1 MAKNHSSVAYVEPN
15 YVFSG
20 LTAAAGDGDIHDR
33 APNLEDYCIGLD
45 IVVELS
51 SRHKS
56 VRDTSP
62 ENKVIVMSY
71 EDRKGGKSTVR
82 FMSGT
87 KIGGYER
94 NNSGGFTPRLTGENV
109 LTSYYADMHIT
120 DLVDYGTTELLGI
133 KSVDID
139 YNSTCVPIINIKFTD
154 VRGMSIFQPSELNDD
169 KSFNGIRGF
178 SKDNIAQSFF
188 HAFFALPLPKFTVI
202 LKGFYGEPVSY
213 QVMCDKFDTAFDSKN
228 GYFDVSAR
236 FIGYAYSFMA
246 DVSLNA
252 LLAAPYSDFRGSDYW
267 NSQTTGNK
275 PRFVIPDKNGVP
287 VPMPKL
293 YEIRKIIETLTVS
306 SDDKQQM
313 STLEEEVNTHEIE
326 IQSLDSIM
334 KKYRAWYDALY
345 NLACKKYGED
355 YCYRFGGND
364 TDEDYR
370 YIIILTNGKNII
382 GADLS
387 EEYLQY
393 DESFRRITG
402 ELWNAVDQLNKS
414 GNIYRKLDNVREG
427 FKYPRVR
434 TFKEIWLNDRT
445 RKFMMD
451 GFHPDNILPRKEAL
465 DVVFGNTE
473 ASQQKALK
481 KIYNDGK
488 YQYIDAFVIDLD
500 YTDIRKRILSLRE
513 DADKQMSDKV
523 RERKALNR
531 HMYEKLGWYP
541 TIENFTKIV
550 MAHLETL
557 MAMMYDI
564 IDSTASRTVSSLG
577 VACGD
582 DGVVD
587 INQYDDH
594 VAPFP
599 RLTTLITDSDGYTK
613 SEDAWAGNFTRGE
626 GFREVDIVNGLF
638 NGVSKINEIEGIIG
652 TVAKN
657 INNQENGETSTASF
671 RIPMPV
677 TPYDFFLKEN
687 PYGDE
692 NDVVNSIEAF
702 AGKVCMRMFGI
713 MELSFFRNQFQ
724 NDWVK
729 NAEMLGVVEAN
740 NFLASNK
747 LTNPDLVEALGEN
760 GSLSTADDVLQ
771 IVKGNSTAKLPWDDG
786 NEGSKALFKGGDNFW
801 LSRYR
806 INGRGLYPIQG
817 ISFKEMN
824 DLFGA
829 VATGKTPVESERVT
843 VVDDYYHC
851 ATDFPKFMKL
861 TGDTTILNTIR
872 FTDQYQ
878 YIWEIFNNAQS
889 SNCEEYKNTM
899 GSIAAAIK
907 PGDGEVTEKFISS
920 YNTSFCNCVGSEHL
934 IKDRKGS
941 EIPVCAPRDI
951 MYAGD
956 INKNEANY
964 TFDGSNYGNEM
975 TERNIQS
982 YTLTQCFG
990 YVWDEKGNDGYVI
1003 DKNASLFMMP
1013 EFYKN
1018 GDSIYG
1024 SNDLFKAVFFLM
1036 GFDCI
1041 DYTAVKGNI
1050 TSKTFNYIPNLAA
1063 LQIGAAMA
1071 VYYSKAATTL
1081 ASGITIKHLKKYI
1094 PIPDGLED
1102 LDETITSM
1110 SPYCKAGYIKY
1121 FKDWAVANSSKIKD
1135 LYIFND
1141 KGKFSCNGDHY
1152 DKVFNYKKDTRAL
1165 FKETSP
1171 LIKELTNNLM
1181 SLICVV
1187 KYTANALNITP
1198 GDDGKQRDGILE
1210 NTFKMS
1216 ESQAKVYINAFLK
1229 TVRAENGIEN
1239 SNDGGPTTI
1248 AGNPSQTNEDMKIE
1262 LYRYLKQLYDKWVSS
1277 TDFETW
1283 KFDKF
1288 FSEENQKNPLGNN
1301 FFFIDSFY
1309 NKIGDKLLINPMK
1322 LSGILKLATTSMDT
1336 NTMMYSF
1343 LAQMYG
1349 EHRCMMKC
1357 VQNFKLLSE
1366 GINNL
1371 FVPVPYERMAKPDPL
1386 PDFVVIYTYESSRNL
1401 NIANSEYKDDGF
1413 MLNDEF
1419 ETPLPIRSRGD
1430 EKKFYKIPAFGVSY
1444 GRQYQNYF
1452 KSVNV
1457 NMAHPVMTEQAIIAK
1472 HNILASSRN
1481 QVFKNVTAQD
1491 LYDIYS
1497 NQSYTC
1503 VVEMMGCAYVQPL
1516 MYFVL
1521 LNVPF
1526 FKGSYLISKVKHRMT
1541 PGDMTTEITGVRMS
1555 KYCNKMVTDIFT
1567 DENDDTY
1574 EGGSYAEDRRYQK
1587 ADTTNDCPYKVFPI
1601 INDVSE
1607 LTGTEKEKGNQLM
1620 NALMGRGY
1628 TKAAAAGIVGNM
1640 RQEAGALFD
1649 HTSAAV
1655 DSDKFIAAG
1664 LCGWNDRYG
1673 NLTHLLTQKSAG
1685 YGDKPVKQDSLGL
1698 GVSGVKKKL
1707 SDIGINYQIQFLDET
1722 ISAVTVSSKSTVK
1735 YSKERINGCDTPEKA
1750 AESFRAAYERG
1761 SESEKRQSYARA
1773 FYNAYSSLTTS
1784 TDAKKKVNDPAEYTK
1799 LFVAA
1804 IQKSLNSTSKYAAEL
1819 KVEYFLNA
1827 ATIRIDNGS
1836 ENLAVLF
1843 DIILN
1848 SDEYY
1853 SHTAV
1858 LTWVIDNSPSE
1869 LPKSLVVIP
1878 SPNVQSRR
1886 IAIGDITGNWNNK
1899 KLTGKDCNERLMQS
1913 LAKRYMNSKEL
1924 IDKECPQFT
1933 DAKGAIDK
1941 FKPADCN
1948 SLFAGSTWS
1957 TPSAVVPNSAKI
1969 TIDTWDVE
1977 AAVRRLVSA
1986 AGGKSSGQCATYVE
2000 IAIAAGG
2007 GALKNKIA
2015 TSEGKGGTKHAT
2027 NLRYDGILE
2036 NHGFEQITPND
2047 LVLSPKQA
2055 NVNMA
2060 LQAGDVAIIGT
2071 NARKTGGHMHAC
2083 MWSGSKWISDFVQD
2097 TLNLYGSSQ
2106 PCAIYRYH
2114 NKKGTPKS

>member
-293 YEIRKIIETLTVS
+293 YEIRKVIETLTVS

-326 IQSLDSIM
+326 IQSLNGIM
-334 KKYRAWYDALY
+334 KKYRTWYDALY

-370 YIIILTNGKNII
+370 YIIILTNGKNIS
-382 GADLS
+382 GTDLS

-402 ELWNAVDQLNKS
+402 ELWNAVDQLNNS

-564 IDSTASRTVSSLG
+564 VNSTASRTVSSLG

-652 TVAKN
+652 TVVKN
-657 INNQENGETSTASF
+657 INSQENGETSTASF

-729 NAEMLGVVEAN
+729 NAEMLGVVEAK

-786 NEGSKALFKGGDNFW
+786 NEGSKALFTGGDSFW

-806 INGRGLYPIQG
+806 IEGRGLYPIQG
-817 ISFKEMN
+817 MSFKEMN

-843 VVDDYYHC
+843 VVDDNYHS
-851 ATDFPKFMKL
+851 AMDFQKFMKL
-861 TGDTTILNTIR
+861 TGDTSILNTIR

-889 SNCEEYKNTM
+889 SNCEEYKDTM
-899 GSIAAAIK
+899 GSIADVIK
-907 PGDGEVTEKFISS
+907 PGDGEISDKFISS
-920 YNTSFCNCVGSEHL
+920 YNMSFCNCVGSEHL

-941 EIPVCAPRDI
+941 EIPVCAPRNI
-951 MYAGD
+951 MYAGV

-1071 VYYSKAATTL
+1071 VYYSKEATTL

-1094 PIPDGLED
+1094 PIPKGLEG

-1121 FKDWAVANSSKIKD
+1121 FKDWVVANSSKIKD
-1135 LYIFND
+1135 LYIFDD

-1152 DKVFNYKKDTRAL
+1152 DKVFNDEKDTRAL

-1181 SLICVV
+1181 SLICIV
-1187 KYTANALNITP
+1187 KYTINARDISIYDDKETY
-1198 GDDGKQRDGILE
+1198 GDGKLRDAMFRS
-1210 NTFKMS
+1210 TFKIS
-1216 ESQAKVYINAFLK
+1216 ESQAKVYINSFLK
-1229 TVRAENGIEN
+1229 TVRADNGIEN

-1401 NIANSEYKDDGF
+1401 SIANSEYKDDGF

-1601 INDVSE
+1601 LGGTTGKEAVMSQAQINAGLAVMRE
-1607 LTGTEKEKGNQLM
+1607 LINVHHLSVP
-1620 NALMGRGY
+1620 L
-1628 TKAAAAGIVGNM
+1628 AAGIAGNISVESECNPAALNPADDGFM
-1640 RQEAGALFD
+1640 SGGLCQWRAGNLKSLLDNTPGRHGQIKDDEAAQY
-1649 HTSAAV
+1649 AAV
-1655 DSDKFIAAG
+1655 DSKN
-1664 LCGWNDRYG
+1664 NDRYK
-1673 NLTHLLTQKSAG
+1673 NT
-1685 YGDKPVKQDSLGL
+1685 
-1698 GVSGVKKKL
+1698 VSKL
-1707 SDIGINYQIQFLDET
+1707 STMSSGSQLTYLVNSLKSKDSWVRNNMKLDKLNAIGN
-1722 ISAVTVSSKSTVK
+1722 
-1735 YSKERINGCDTPEKA
+1735 PEEA
-1750 AESFRAAYERG
+1750 AKSFRENYEIGENG
-1761 SESEKRQSYARA
+1761 SERWMRA
-1773 FYNAYSSLTTS
+1773 NKLYNAYQEINTKES
-1784 TDAKKKVNDPAEYTK
+1784 TPNLKDDFTK
-1799 LFVAA
+1799 LFIAA

-1886 IAIGDITGNWNNK
+1886 IAIGDIGGNWNNK

-1913 LAKRYMNSKEL
+1913 LAKRYMSDKEL
-1924 IDKECPQFT
+1924 IDRECPQFSNV
-1933 DAKGAIDK
+1933 DAKKAIDEY
-1941 FKPADCN
+1941 KPADCN
-1948 SLFAGSTWS
+1948 SLFAGAFEAGVNSNWS
-1957 TPSAVVPNSAKI
+1957 MAVM
-1969 TIDTWDVE
+1969 E
-1977 AAVRRLVSA
+1977 M
-1986 AGGKSSGQCATYVE
+1986 GKWYEKNVHTYSSGTISCP
-2000 IAIAAGG
+2000 
-2007 GALKNKIA
+2007 L
-2015 TSEGKGGTKHAT
+2015 
-2027 NLRYDGILE
+2027 
-2036 NHGFEQITPND
+2036 
-2047 LVLSPKQA
+2047 
-2055 NVNMA
+2055 
-2060 LQAGDVAIIGT
+2060 IGT
-2071 NARKTGGHMHAC
+2071 NVRQDCSGFVAAC
-2083 MWSGSKWISDFVQD
+2083 LKKFGVTDSPFNGSNSP
-2097 TLNLYGSSQ
+2097 GSSSYLSDRSLADSLTQKGFKKMTGNPQ
-2106 PCAIYRYH
+2106 PFDIMAKNGHIEIYAGNNKSWGWGSCHDGLNGHPGMPSPMKKDSYPVIWRYI
-2114 NKKGTPKS
+2114 S

>member
-33 APNLEDYCIGLD
+33 APDLEDYCIGLD

-87 KIGGYER
+87 RIGGYER
-94 NNSGGFTPRLTGENV
+94 NNSGGFTPKLSGQNV
-109 LTSYYADMHIT
+109 LTSYYADMHIS

-188 HAFFALPLPKFTVI
+188 HAFFALPLPKFTII

-252 LLAAPYSDFRGSDYW
+252 LLAAPYSDFKGSEYW
-267 NSQTTGNK
+267 DSQVRAG
-275 PRFVIPDKNGVP
+275 RFVVSDKNGAP
-287 VPMPKL
+287 VAMPKL
-293 YEIRKIIETLTVS
+293 YDIRKTVETITVT
-306 SDDKQQM
+306 SDDKLQM
-313 STLEEEVNTHEIE
+313 STIEEEVNTHEIE

-334 KKYRAWYDALY
+334 KKYRTWYDALY
-345 NLACKKYGED
+345 TLVCKKYGED
-355 YCYRFGGND
+355 YVYRFGGND
-364 TDEDYR
+364 VDEDYR
-370 YIIILTNGKNII
+370 YVVILTNGKNIA

-402 ELWNAVDQLNKS
+402 ELWNAVDQLNNS

-451 GFHPDNILPRKEAL
+451 GFHPDNVLPRKEAL
-465 DVVFGNTE
+465 DVIFGNTE

-564 IDSTASRTVSSLG
+564 VDSTASRTVSSLG

-638 NGVSKINEIEGIIG
+638 NGVSKINEIEGIIK
-652 TVAKN
+652 TVVEN
-657 INNQENGETSTASF
+657 INNQENGETSTSSF

-724 NDWVK
+724 NNWVK
-729 NAEMLGVVEAN
+729 NAEMLGVVEAM

-806 INGRGLYPIQG
+806 INGRALYPIQG
-817 ISFKEMN
+817 MSFKGMNEM
-824 DLFGA
+824 FGVIA
-829 VATGKTPVESERVT
+829 AGKTPVENERIT
-843 VVDDYYHC
+843 VVDDYYKS
-851 ATDFPKFMKL
+851 ATDFEKFMKL
-861 TGDTTILNTIR
+861 TGDTTILNTIK

-899 GSIAAAIK
+899 GSIADVIK

-920 YNTSFCNCVGSEHL
+920 YNMSFCNCVGSEYL
-934 IKDRKGS
+934 LKGNDGS
-941 EIPVCAPRDI
+941 DIPICSPQDV
-951 MYAGD
+951 MYAGI
-956 INKNEANY
+956 INKNKKDY
-964 TFDGSNYGNEM
+964 TFDGSNYTSEM

-990 YVWDEKGNDGYVI
+990 YKWDEKGNDGYVI

-1018 GDSIYG
+1018 GDNIYG

-1071 VYYSKAATTL
+1071 VYYSKVATTL

-1094 PIPDGLED
+1094 PIPDGLEA

-1110 SPYCKAGYIKY
+1110 SPYCKVGYIKY
-1121 FKDWAVANSSKIKD
+1121 FKNWVVANSSKIKE
-1135 LYIFND
+1135 LYLQY
-1141 KGKFSCNGDHY
+1141 KGGKFSCIADHY
-1152 DKVFNYKKDTRAL
+1152 EKVFYNEDKGERRAL
-1165 FKETSP
+1165 FRETSP
-1171 LIKELTNNLM
+1171 VIKDLTNNLM
-1181 SLICVV
+1181 SLICIIR
-1187 KYTANALNITP
+1187 YTANTLNVTA

-1229 TVRAENGIEN
+1229 TVRAYNAIEN

-1248 AGNPSQTNEDMKIE
+1248 ANNPSQTNEDMKIE

-1277 TDFETW
+1277 TDFKTW
-1283 KFDKF
+1283 KFDQF
-1288 FSEENQKNPLGNN
+1288 FNEENKKNPLGNN

-1309 NKIGDKLLINPMK
+1309 NKIGDKLLINPIK

-1401 NIANSEYKDDGF
+1401 SIANSEYKDDGF

-1430 EKKFYKIPAFGVSY
+1430 DKKFYKIPAFGVTY

-1555 KYCNKMVTDIFT
+1555 KYCNKIVTDIFT
-1567 DENDDTY
+1567 DESDETL
-1574 EGGSYAEDRRYQK
+1574 EGGSYAEDRRYLK

-1607 LTGTEKEKGNQLM
+1607 LTGTEKEKAKQLM
-1620 NALMGRGY
+1620 NILSGHGF
-1628 TKAAAAGIVGNM
+1628 TLIAAAGIVGNM
-1640 RQEAGALFD
+1640 RQEAGASFD
-1649 HTSAAV
+1649 HTQV
-1655 DSDKFIAAG
+1655 VIDSDRYPAGG
-1664 LCGWNDRYG
+1664 LCGWNDRYY
-1673 NLTHLLTQKSAG
+1673 NLLNLIYNKPSE
-1685 YGDKPVKQDSLGL
+1685 YGSKDRKKTGDVPNSPSWYKDRLIEKGMPYQIDFLCNTMSDSL
-1698 GVSGVKKKL
+1698 KTDMNKC
-1707 SDIGINYQIQFLDET
+1707 T
-1722 ISAVTVSSKSTVK
+1722 
-1735 YSKERINGCDTPEKA
+1735 TPEGA
-1750 AESFRAAYERG
+1750 AKLFRDVYEKG
-1761 SESEKRQSYARA
+1761 SNTEARQSYAKD
-1773 FYNAYSSLTTS
+1773 FYKSYSSTTTS
-1784 TDAKKKVNDPAEYTK
+1784 ADTKKKVNDPKEYTQ

-1804 IQKSLNSTSKYAAEL
+1804 LQKSINSTSKYAAEL
-1819 KVEYFLNA
+1819 KTEYFLNA
-1827 ATIRIDNGS
+1827 AVINIDNGA

-1853 SHTAV
+1853 SHVAS

-1869 LPKSLVVIP
+1869 LPKSLVVVP

-1886 IAIGDITGNWNNK
+1886 IAVGDIAGTWNNK
-1899 KLTGKDCNERLMQS
+1899 KLTGQECNERLMQT
-1913 LAKRYMNSKEL
+1913 LAKKYMSNKDL
-1924 IDKECPQFT
+1924 MAKECPQFSN
-1933 DAKGAIDK
+1933 AKDAIDK

-1977 AAVRRLVSA
+1977 AAVSRLVRGA
-1986 AGGKSSGQCATYVE
+1986 AEGKTGVCATYVE

-2007 GALKNKIA
+2007 GALKKKIA
-2015 TSEGKGGTKHAT
+2015 TSEGKTGTKHAT

-2036 NHGFEQITPND
+2036 KHGFVQITPND
-2047 LVLSPKQA
+2047 LVLSANQK
-2055 NVNMA
+2055 NVNME

-2071 NARKTGGHMHAC
+2071 DASKTGGSYHAC
-2083 MWSGSKWISDFVQD
+2083 MWSGSQWISDFRQNN
-2097 TLNLYGSSQ
+2097 LNVYKHSE

-2114 NKKGTPKS
+2114 NKKGIPKS